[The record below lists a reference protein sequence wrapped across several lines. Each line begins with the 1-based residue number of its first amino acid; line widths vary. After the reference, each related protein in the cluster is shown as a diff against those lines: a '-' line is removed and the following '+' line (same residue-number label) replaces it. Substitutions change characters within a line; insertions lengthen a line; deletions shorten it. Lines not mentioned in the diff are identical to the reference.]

1 MHTGN
6 MEKEKTIEEN
16 DSFLQRYDT
25 VLSFLG
31 IEIIALVFFGFAGL
45 TGISVLRIFGA
56 LIAVMAFPFV
66 QKAYSKQQQKKIWI
80 RLIPVGVLALLLG
93 FSSFWL
99 RYYSGNVVLA
109 ILQNLLQIIGF
120 VGFFLLGFC
129 LKNIP
134 SLKGEYVVFGVLC
147 GLALLT
153 LISGV
158 YGLSRYGFFYA
169 KRYSGQVYYF
179 DGVVFPIASETKTL
193 NGFSLVECSMAYGK
207 TSAFLLGASGIGLFW
222 MNPKKNLRNFL
233 ILAGFALVGVLDLA
247 FIPLKR
253 VLILL
258 FLVYFAMGMVRLFML
273 WKGKAANAV
282 ALCVWIFL
290 MVCVLALVVLFFA
303 DASNDILLN
312 AGIPRISLSLASDTS
327 FFGRIRL
334 AIQDIFYGGYY
345 NRGTTG
351 ISFKTLLFGF
361 DLSSGVHLTRCFEIN
376 VLYENGLL
384 GFAAYLVVLFL
395 AIRHYYF
402 ALRKEN
408 ENHAIQGV
416 FMGILF
422 AAFIYL
428 TFYSDELPFRHASG
442 FVPVTRSPLIF
453 GLLAIGGYLYSPT
466 FSEKKEATI
475 HA

>member
-1 MHTGN
+1 MVHTGN
-6 MEKEKTIEEN
+6 MEKEKTTEEN

-179 DGVVFPIASETKTL
+179 DG
-193 NGFSLVECSMAYGK
+193 
-207 TSAFLLGASGIGLFW
+207 LF
-222 MNPKKNLRNFL
+222 
-233 ILAGFALVGVLDLA
+233 
-247 FIPLKR
+247 
-253 VLILL
+253 
-258 FLVYFAMGMVRLFML
+258 VY
-273 WKGKAANAV
+273 
-282 ALCVWIFL
+282 
-290 MVCVLALVVLFFA
+290 
-303 DASNDILLN
+303 
-312 AGIPRISLSLASDTS
+312 
-327 FFGRIRL
+327 
-334 AIQDIFYGGYY
+334 
-345 NRGTTG
+345 
-351 ISFKTLLFGF
+351 
-361 DLSSGVHLTRCFEIN
+361 
-376 VLYENGLL
+376 
-384 GFAAYLVVLFL
+384 
-395 AIRHYYF
+395 
-402 ALRKEN
+402 
-408 ENHAIQGV
+408 
-416 FMGILF
+416 
-422 AAFIYL
+422 
-428 TFYSDELPFRHASG
+428 
-442 FVPVTRSPLIF
+442 
-453 GLLAIGGYLYSPT
+453 
-466 FSEKKEATI
+466 
-475 HA
+475 